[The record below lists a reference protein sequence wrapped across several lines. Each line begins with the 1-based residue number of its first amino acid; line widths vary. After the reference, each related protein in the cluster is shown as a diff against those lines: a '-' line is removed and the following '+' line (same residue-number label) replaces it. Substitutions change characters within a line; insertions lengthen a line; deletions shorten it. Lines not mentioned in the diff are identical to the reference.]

1 MGSSRRRLRTVL
13 AATLAAVTLAAP
25 VTAEAGGTWKHWTG
39 TWAASMMAPS
49 PGFGPNWSEEGFADH
64 TVRQVV
70 RVSTGGALARVR
82 LSNAYG
88 TGPLTIT
95 GATIGRAADGAA
107 VRPGTLRNLTFRGSR
122 SVVVPPGDEVASDP
136 AVFGVRPLDSLAV
149 TLYLAAPTGPATQ
162 HLFASATSFR
172 ADGDHRADLGAGAFT
187 ETTESW
193 YYLAGIDVTG
203 AVPRRDAIAAFGD
216 SITDGALSTVD
227 ANNRYPDE
235 LAELLV
241 AQGKPRGVLNAGIG
255 GNRVLT
261 DSPCLGEKAT
271 SRFHEDVLDEPRVGT
286 VLVLE
291 GINDIGFG
299 ALPPGE
305 DPCFSG
311 GPEVTAAQLIAG
323 HRDLIRQ
330 AHRHGIRAIG
340 LTLLPYKGAGY
351 YTPEGEAVRDALNRW
366 IRTSGEYDAVV
377 DLDRIM
383 AAPGDADLLNPAYD
397 SGDNLHPND
406 AGYRAMAEAVASAL
420 R

>member
-1 MGSSRRRLRTVL
+1 MPAVL
-13 AATLAAVTLAAP
+13 AAVVAALAFAVP
-25 VTAEAGGTWKHWTG
+25 PAGASGPPGPGTGPWTG
-39 TWAASMMAPS
+39 TWAAAMMRPS

-64 TVRQVV
+64 TLRQVV

-88 TGPLTIT
+88 TTPLRIT
-95 GATIGRAADGAA
+95 GVTLARAADGAA
-107 VRPGTLRNLTFRGSR
+107 VRPGTVRHLTFRGSR
-122 SVVVPPGDEVASDP
+122 SVAVPPGGEVASDP
-136 AVFGVRPLDSLAV
+136 AAFGVRPLDTLTVSLYFAE
-149 TLYLAAPTGPATQ
+149 PTGPATQ
-162 HLFASATSFR
+162 HLFASATSYR
-172 ADGDHRADLGAGAFT
+172 AGGDHRSDAGSGAFT

-193 YYLAGIDVTG
+193 YYLAGVDVAG

-227 ANNRYPDE
+227 GNNRYPDE
-235 LAELLV
+235 LAELL
-241 AQGKPRGVLNAGIG
+241 AARGKPRGVLNAGIG

-291 GINDIGFG
+291 GINDIGFS

-311 GPEVTAAQLIAG
+311 GPEVTAEQLIAG
-323 HRDLIRQ
+323 HRELIRQ
-330 AHRHGIRAIG
+330 AHRHGVKAIG
-340 LTLLPYKGAGY
+340 LTLLPYKGADY
-351 YTPEGEAVRDALNRW
+351 YTPEGEAVRDALNHW

-383 AAPGDADLLNPAYD
+383 AAPGDADLLDPAYD

-406 AGYRAMAEAVASAL
+406 AGYHAMARAVVSAL